1 MKKAKLFAS
10 VLLASAML
18 SACGGESKPT
28 VSTDNTSV
36 DRTEEET
43 KTSTEELV
51 TEKQLSET
59 SSAAL
64 ETNSISASDFNLD
77 VNWDVPEQIVKSALF
92 EIGVNETNI
101 LSLTVKDANESSF
114 QIDATFSVQTDLME
128 LEAETVY
135 YEMLD
140 TWSIIWIMNSDNQH
154 IYYLEPSLAGTMDL
168 YQYPSDELITP
179 ATSSLEQH
187 SQKLETIW
195 ESLDEKNDAALSSI
209 AEKYKIN

>member
-154 IYYLEPSLAGTMDL
+154 IYYLEPSLAGMMDL

>member
-18 SACGGESKPT
+18 SASGGESKPT

-135 YEMLD
+135 CEMLD

-154 IYYLEPSLAGTMDL
+154 IYYLEPS
-168 YQYPSDELITP
+168 
-179 ATSSLEQH
+179 
-187 SQKLETIW
+187 
-195 ESLDEKNDAALSSI
+195 
-209 AEKYKIN
+209 